1 MRHTAS
7 MHAPEFLE
15 IDVTMSQAKVLYM
28 VDLRPGINMS
38 AVAAQLH
45 VGLSAASG
53 LVERLVE
60 HGYLARREDPT
71 DRRQHLLTLSQEG
84 ARVISRVR
92 ELNVNQMHRMLLGLT
107 SAELSALR
115 TGVAALDREARTLD
129 PSPTASAAPAPERN
143 PA

>member
-1 MRHTAS
+1 

-71 DRRQHLLTLSQEG
+71 DRRQHLLTLSPEG
-84 ARVISRVR
+84 ARVIGRVR
-92 ELNVNQMHRMLLGLT
+92 ELNVNQMNRMLLGLT

-129 PSPTASAAPAPERN
+129 PSPTASAATAPERK